1 MIKIFSTS
9 QTREADQYTIEQE
22 PVCSIDLMERAAMAF
37 TSMFVSTY
45 SAESSIHIF
54 CGYGNNGGDGLAI
67 ARLLLQKSYPV
78 TVYLLADSQN
88 YSADLQINLSRF
100 REIKSAAIHPI
111 AAEDDFPIIEADA
124 VIVDAL
130 FGSGLNRPLSGLAA
144 ALIRHLNT
152 QQCIRVAVD
161 IPSGLFADQWSAGEV
176 FMAHHTITFQHPKLS
191 FLFPENAAAVGRW
204 ATVPIGLHQHYIRT
218 TATAHYLTEPQDIKK
233 IINQRGKFDHKG
245 TFGHAFIHA
254 GSKQKMGA
262 AILCGKACMRAGAG
276 LTTLHASGTTAGII
290 NTAIP
295 EAMTMTYKVNS
306 KQPFNWTGFSAAAFG
321 PGTGTGQPA
330 TTMLLALL
338 KGIVV
343 PAVLDA
349 DALNIIS
356 MQKKSWKLLPDNSI
370 ITPHLREFE
379 RLAGHTRN
387 WYERHQ
393 LQLQLSKQHSI
404 FIVLKGA
411 YTCITTPEGI
421 SYFNPTGNPG
431 MAKGGSGDVLTG
443 ILAGLLAQRY
453 DPLNAC
459 LLGVYLHGL
468 AGDLAVK
475 KQSVHSLLARDII
488 DCISDAYN
496 ELTSEQA

>member
-1 MIKIFSTS
+1 MIKIFSTA
-9 QTREADQYTIEQE
+9 QIREADQYTIEQE
-22 PVCSIDLMERAAMAF
+22 PVRSIDLMERAAMAF
-37 TSMFVSTY
+37 TMLFVSTY
-45 SAESSIHIF
+45 STENSIHLF

-67 ARLLLQKSYPV
+67 ARLLIQKNYPV
-78 TVYLLADSQN
+78 TVYLLADTQN
-88 YSADLQINLSRF
+88 YSADLLVNLSRF
-100 REIKSAAIHPI
+100 REINSAAIHPI
-111 AAEDDFPIIEADA
+111 AAEHDFPAVDEDA
-124 VIVDAL
+124 VIIDAL

-144 ALIRHLNT
+144 ALVRHLNT

-161 IPSGLFADQWSAGEV
+161 IPSGLFADQWSDGDV
-176 FMAHHTITFQHPKLS
+176 LMAHHTITFQHPKLS
-191 FLFPENAAAVGRW
+191 FLFPENAIAVGRLD
-204 ATVPIGLHQHYIRT
+204 TVSIGLHQQYIQT
-218 TATAHYLTEPQDIKK
+218 AATAHFMTAPQDMKL
-233 IINQRGKFDHKG
+233 IITQRGKFDHKG

-262 AILCGKACMRAGAG
+262 AILCGKACMRVGAG
-276 LTTLHASGTTAGII
+276 LTTLYSSATTAGII

-295 EAMTMTYKVNS
+295 EALTLSYLANS
-306 KQPFNWTGFSAAAFG
+306 KKPFIWTGFSAAAFG
-321 PGTGTGQPA
+321 PGIGTGKAA
-330 TTMLLALL
+330 TTVLLALL
-338 KGIVV
+338 KDIEV
-343 PAVLDA
+343 PAVFDA

-356 MQKKSWKLLPDNSI
+356 MHKKRWKLLPDNSI

-393 LQLQLSKQHSI
+393 LQLQLSKQHSV

-411 YTCITTPEGI
+411 YSCITTPDGI

-443 ILAGLLAQRY
+443 IIAGLLAQRY

-468 AGDLAVK
+468 AGDLAVE

-488 DCISDAYN
+488 DCIGDAYN
-496 ELTSEQA
+496 ELSFEQA